1 MTSAHPPSSAP
12 DPAARNA
19 LADSLARRLR
29 APGVL
34 GSLDVLQTASDALL
48 DAVPADV
55 WCAVMLDP
63 ATLLDTGGL
72 HEHGFPQQVMPR
84 LFEIE
89 HADQEGVDNIR
100 ALAGRRGTASLLSA
114 SMRGRVADSIY
125 YQDVLRPVG
134 MADELRVL
142 LRDGP
147 RTWGL
152 FVLCRAPD
160 APPFTAAETALAAAV
175 SGPATA
181 ALRRSLLL
189 TGIDRDDVPDA
200 AGLLV
205 LDDALRPRLA
215 TATAERWLALIQ
227 EAHPPPGRNLP
238 YALAAL
244 VHTAR
249 TAPPG
254 TQVRSRAVSVTGH
267 WVTLTAWREAAVNGL
282 PAPPGGGEE
291 LTFVSLAPSHPRE
304 LTAIVLDAYG
314 LTPREREV
322 AQRVLLGRSTA
333 EIAAGLHIAE
343 YTVQDHLRKVFDK
356 AGVRSRRDFSGEL
369 FQRCYLP
376 RLDDPPL
383 TKDGRMRD
391 DDPDGGTDSGPDGG
405 TDGGP
410 GAESGGS
417 TGPRG

>member
-1 MTSAHPPSSAP
+1 MTPAHPGRPDGPSSPAP
-12 DPAARNA
+12 GPAARDAFADA
-19 LADSLARRLR
+19 LGRRLR
-29 APGVL
+29 GPGSP
-34 GSLDVLQTASDALL
+34 GSLDVLRTTVGTLL

-84 LFEIE
+84 LFAIE
-89 HADQEGVDNIR
+89 HADQEGVDNVR
-100 ALAGRRGTASLLSA
+100 ALTRRRGTASLLSA
-114 SMRGRVADSIY
+114 SMRGRMADSVY
-125 YQDVLRPVG
+125 YRDVLRPVG
-134 MADELRVL
+134 LSDELRVL

-152 FVLCRAPD
+152 LVLCRGPG

-175 SGPATA
+175 SAPATA

-205 LDDALRPRLA
+205 VDDALRVRLA

-227 EAHPPPGRNLP
+227 EAHPPAGRSLP
-238 YALAAL
+238 YALNAL
-244 VHTAR
+244 VQTAR
-249 TAPPG
+249 TAAPG
-254 TQVRSRAVSVTGH
+254 SQVRSRAIGATGH
-267 WVTLTAWREAAVNGL
+267 WVTLTAWREAGAGTL
-282 PAPPGGGEE
+282 PGPLGGEGGE
-291 LTFVSLAPSHPRE
+291 GSEGDEVLTVVSLAPTHPRE
-304 LTAIVLDAYG
+304 LTALVLDAYG
-314 LTPREREV
+314 LTPRERQV
-322 AQRVLLGRSTA
+322 AQQVLLGRSTA
-333 EIAAGLHIAE
+333 EMSAKLHIAE

-369 FQRCYLP
+369 FRRCYLP

-391 DDPDGGTDSGPDGG
+391 DGAGGAQDDG
-405 TDGGP
+405 
-410 GAESGGS
+410 
-417 TGPRG
+417 